1 MEVIISTN
9 EYQTPITDT
18 LLDQYPEE
26 VKEQFM
32 EYISTVPFIQNLI
45 SPSRPKIQDLPRD
58 EQGRDRK
65 SVV

>member
-45 SPSRPKIQDLPRD
+45 SPSRPKIQD
-58 EQGRDRK
+58 
-65 SVV
+65 